1 MSRKDLL
8 TNDEF
13 PLASKNPKTKQLLC
27 GATLGTRKED
37 KERERLDKLIYSGID
52 IIIFDSLQGEIPF
65 TKLK

>member
-37 KERERLDKLIYSGID
+37 KERLDKLIYSGID